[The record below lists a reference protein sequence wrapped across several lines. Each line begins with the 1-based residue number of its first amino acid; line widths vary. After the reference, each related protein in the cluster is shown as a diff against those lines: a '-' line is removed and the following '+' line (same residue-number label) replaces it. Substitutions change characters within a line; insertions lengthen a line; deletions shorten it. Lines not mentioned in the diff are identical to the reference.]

1 LVHHKHKQKD
11 INKNK
16 IKGYVEIRKM
26 TGRYK
31 DNPPCEY
38 CGSHKYT
45 DDELIFRFDD
55 DENIKPDYRGLYICP
70 DCVLDSY
77 IEE

>member
-1 LVHHKHKQKD
+1 
-11 INKNK
+11 
-16 IKGYVEIRKM
+16 M

-38 CGSHKYT
+38 CGKHKYT
-45 DDELIFRFDD
+45 YEELIFRFDD
-55 DENIKPDYRGLYICP
+55 DENIKPEYRGLYICP

-77 IEE
+77 IDD